1 MQTVMFNDIYRQEIS
16 LEDFRKLSDAIYKY
30 SGIHLPEGKR
40 NLVEG
45 RIRKRIVLL
54 QLESFQEYVQYL
66 FSENGLANELTP
78 LIDVVTTNK
87 TDFFRENAHFE
98 YLVNSAL
105 PDLVNQHKEKFKL
118 DEIRIWSAGC
128 STGEEPYTMVIVLNE
143 YAQRNPGFR
152 FSVLAS
158 DISTE
163 VLKAASEGVFEYE
176 KIEEIPIELK
186 RKYFLKSKNPEKK
199 IVKFIAEFRAMVEF
213 LRINLIDDSYAL
225 PHMMDVVFCRNVL
238 IYFDKKTQEK
248 VIRNL
253 LANMNKG
260 GYLFLGHSESTL
272 GMKLPI
278 ERAAST
284 IYRKI

>member
-1 MQTVMFNDIYRQEIS
+1 MPVIFNDIYRQEIS
-16 LEDFRKLSDAIYKY
+16 LDDFRKLSEAIYKY
-30 SGIHLPEGKR
+30 SGIHLPEAKR

-45 RIRKRIVLL
+45 RIRKRIVSLNL
-54 QLESFQEYVQYL
+54 DSFQEYVRYL
-66 FSENGLANELTP
+66 FSENGLENELTP

-98 YLVNSAL
+98 YLVNNAL
-105 PDLVNQHKEKFKL
+105 PALDRMYKEKFKL
-118 DEIRIWSAGC
+118 NEIRVWSAGC

-143 YAQRNPGFR
+143 YADKNPGFR
-152 FSVLAS
+152 FSVFAS

-163 VLKAASEGVFEYE
+163 VLKSASDGVYEYE
-176 KIEEIPIELK
+176 KIEEIPVELK
-186 RKYFLKSKNPEKK
+186 RKYFLKSKNPQQKLVRVISEYR
-199 IVKFIAEFRAMVEF
+199 EMVEF
-213 LRINLIDDSYAL
+213 ARINLIDENYFL
-225 PHMMDVVFCRNVL
+225 PAKMDIVFCRNVL

-253 LANMNKG
+253 LENMNTG
-260 GYLFLGHSESTL
+260 GYLFLGHSESTM